1 MLGITRCD
9 LAGGGEGGR
18 EGGRAG
24 TYLADELV
32 GGVDV
37 LGVQVLGVLGA

>member
-1 MLGITRCD
+1 MGKIRIMN
-9 LAGGGEGGR
+9 GGGRRGGR